1 MGPKFA
7 GVCSNGLENIDCLE
21 VAGVRDFFFL
31 FLFFKGIS
39 SSNFFK
45 GTEVKVP
52 FFSSLVYFIG
62 LFVTPWLQNA
72 FFFRL
77 YLRYS
82 DH

>member
-62 LFVTPWLQNA
+62 LFVNL
-72 FFFRL
+72 
-77 YLRYS
+77 
-82 DH
+82 